1 MSLVTFVGLGLNDEK
16 SISLEGLEH
25 SREAKS
31 VFVELYTNPMSNL
44 DIGRLE
50 VLIGKKI
57 ILVSRAELEDQSGD
71 VIVRAC
77 EKGKVAF
84 LVPGDPMVATT
95 HVSLRLILAKKK
107 IMTRI
112 VHGQSIF
119 SAIAGAT
126 GLQSYKF
133 GKSITL
139 PSEQSMPR
147 SILSTILDN
156 GSRGLHT
163 LLLLEPDIGG
173 RTGITISKAIDR
185 IITAWPELSDRVVV
199 GAARIGALDED
210 VKAGKMRTL
219 ERHDFGLPPHS
230 LVVVGRLHFM
240 EAQALEV
247 FCGANKAELEN
258 SI

>member
-1 MSLVTFVGLGLNDEK
+1 MSSVTFVGLGLNDEK
-16 SISLEGLEH
+16 SISLQGLEH
-25 SREAKS
+25 AREANS

-50 VLIGKKI
+50 SLIGKKI
-57 ILVSRAELEDQSGD
+57 VLVTRAELEDRSGK
-71 VIVRAC
+71 VIVDAS

-107 IMTRI
+107 IRTRI
-112 VHGQSIF
+112 VHGQSII
-119 SAIAGAT
+119 SAIAGAA

-139 PSEQSMPR
+139 PLEQSMPR
-147 SILSTILDN
+147 SVLDTILDN

-163 LLLLEPDIGG
+163 LLLLEPGIG
-173 RTGITISKAIDR
+173 RSTGITISKAISR
-185 IITAWPELSDRVVV
+185 MITAWPELSDRVAV
-199 GAARIGALDED
+199 GAARVGAPDED
-210 VKAGKMRTL
+210 VKAGKMRTV

-230 LVVVGRLHFM
+230 LVMVGRLHFM
-240 EAQALEV
+240 EAEALEV
-247 FCGANKAELEN
+247 FCGAKRVELAS